1 MVVKMNSQLLGES
14 LVKLVQAGKLIPG
27 GGVTPGCIERW
38 IRKGVNG
45 AVLEICRV
53 GRIRYTSKEAI
64 QRFLEAVNRNP
75 ESPTPVIRRLSEKE
89 IEQRKRDLGLSS

>member
-1 MVVKMNSQLLGES
+1 MVVRMSPHLLGET

-38 IRKGVNG
+38 IRNGVNG
-45 AVLEICRV
+45 AVLEICRI
-53 GRIRYTSKEAI
+53 GRIRYTSEEAI
-64 QRFLEAVNRNP
+64 QRFLEAVNQNP
-75 ESPTPVIRRLSEKE
+75 ELPAPAIRRLSEKE